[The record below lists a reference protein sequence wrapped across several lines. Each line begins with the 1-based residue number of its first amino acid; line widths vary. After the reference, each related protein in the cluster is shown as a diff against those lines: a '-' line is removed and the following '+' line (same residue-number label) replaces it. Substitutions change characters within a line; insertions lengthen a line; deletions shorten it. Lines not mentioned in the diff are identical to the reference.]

1 MMDESKTRHTQANY
15 GSFSKSSRD
24 DGSALVDP
32 GQERLNQLGYKQ
44 ELSRRLSTFATFG
57 LAFSNIGILSNTSA
71 TFQTVLQRGGPVT
84 MLLSWNIV
92 AIFMMCVALS
102 LAEICSL
109 YPTSGGLYYWVY
121 ELASRH
127 PKARSKAPIAAF
139 ITGWAYSLANVISI
153 GATNVTV
160 AMSLGSIL
168 KLTLDLDVPKSC
180 LMVLTL
186 IITLFHG
193 YLNTRDMGGLAILNQ
208 WSVFW
213 SCTGLLII
221 ITALSCLAPH
231 RNAAWVFTHYQNQ
244 TGFENPGYVL
254 VLGMIGAAYSL
265 FGCECAASVN
275 EETKD
280 ADISSPLAMVSSIA
294 VSWAVGFAFLIV
306 LLFSI
311 QDIDAILDSTL
322 HMPVAQLFYDAIG
335 VWGAMGFLVLIV
347 VCQFCTGATTI
358 TVTSR
363 QIYALARDH
372 AAPMSSDLKKVN
384 SYKLPGNAVWF
395 TVAMTCLVV
404 LPFPLSEHLFETIVS
419 ATTITIHFSY
429 AMVLGCRLIAPD
441 PDKKKGRFH
450 LGRWS
455 APINIIGFSWAVFAI
470 FAFVLPTSWPMTS
483 DTFNYAGVGLVLVVM
498 TVVSFWLGWGRY
510 HYEGPKAMTD
520 DI

>member
-1 MMDESKTRHTQANY
+1 
-15 GSFSKSSRD
+15 
-24 DGSALVDP
+24 
-32 GQERLNQLGYKQ
+32 
-44 ELSRRLSTFATFG
+44 
-57 LAFSNIGILSNTSA
+57 
-71 TFQTVLQRGGPVT
+71 
-84 MLLSWNIV
+84 
-92 AIFMMCVALS
+92 MCVALS

-160 AMSLGSIL
+160 GTLKSYFTSAITSAKPRCIAMSLGSIL
-168 KLTLDLDVPKSC
+168 KLTLDVDVPKSC

-213 SCTGLLII
+213 SCTGLLVI

-231 RNAAWVFTHYQNQ
+231 RNASWVFTHYQNQ

-265 FGCECAASVN
+265 FGNIIKVFLWHVCNLSLTTLLLLRLRMRCIGQRGD
-275 EETKD
+275 KGRGYL
-280 ADISSPLAMVSSIA
+280 ISTVKAMVSSIA

-311 QDIDAILDSTL
+311 QDIDAILDSSL
-322 HMPVAQLFYDAIG
+322 HMPVAQLFFDAIG

-358 TVTSR
+358 TITSR

-372 AAPMSSDLKKVN
+372 AAPMSSDLKKIN
-384 SYKLPGNAVWF
+384 AYKLPGNAVWF
-395 TVAMTCLVV
+395 TVAMTCLVI

-441 PDKKKGRFH
+441 PEKKKGRFH

-455 APINIIGFSWAVFAI
+455 APINIVGFSWAVFAI
-470 FAFVLPTSWPMTS
+470 FAFVLPTSWPITS

-498 TVVSFWLGWGRY
+498 TVVSFWVGWGRY

>member
-1 MMDESKTRHTQANY
+1 MDEPKFINTIENY
-15 GSFSKSSRD
+15 GAVTFNTKPLSVE
-24 DGSALVDP
+24 VDP

-44 ELSRRLSTFATFG
+44 ELQRRLSTFATFG
-57 LAFSNIGILSNTSA
+57 LAFTNIGILSNTSA

-92 AIFMMCVALS
+92 AMFMMCVALS
-102 LAEICSL
+102 LAEVCSL

-121 ELASRH
+121 ELLSRH
-127 PKARSKAPIAAF
+127 PRGKSKAPIAAF
-139 ITGWAYSLANVISI
+139 ITGWTYSLANIISI

-160 AMSLGSIL
+160 ALSIGSIV
-168 KLTLDLDVPKSC
+168 KLSTDIDIPKIY
-180 LMVLTL
+180 LML
-186 IITLFHG
+186 ITLAITIFHG
-193 YLNTRDMGGLAILNQ
+193 YLNMHDMGGLTVLNQ

-213 SCTGLLII
+213 SCTGLIVI
-221 ITALSCLAPH
+221 ITVLSAFAPH
-231 RNAAWVFTHYQNQ
+231 QNASWVFTYYQNQ

-294 VSWAVGFAFLIV
+294 VSWAVGLAFLIV

-311 QDIDAILDSTL
+311 QDIDTVLTSTL

-335 VWGAMGFLVLIV
+335 IWGTMGFLVLIV
-347 VCQFCTGATTI
+347 VCQFCTGATTV

-372 AAPMSSDLKKVN
+372 ATPMSNSLKTIN
-384 SYKLPGNAVWF
+384 THKLPGNAVWF
-395 TVAMTCLVV
+395 TVALTCLVV

-429 AMVLGCRLIAPD
+429 AMVLGCRLIVPN
-441 PDKKKGRFH
+441 PEKKKGRFN

-455 APINIIGFSWAVFAI
+455 VLVNLIGFLWAI
-470 FAFVLPTSWPMTS
+470 FAMFAFILPTSWPITS
-483 DTFNYAGVGLVLVVM
+483 DTFNYAGVGLIVVIM
-498 TVVSFWLGWGRY
+498 TTVIFWMGWGRY
-510 HYEGPKAMTD
+510 HYEGPKAMSD
-520 DI
+520 EIGE